1 MDGWDGIGIKW
12 MVIVGSLRAR
22 SVLVKLKLGFLTR
35 EESLYLSALACSSKI
50 VVFVFS
56 EHVDRL
62 SWSRNGNISMI
73 IVKISEYIDDHGQNI
88 GNKEQQNWAKRAR

>member
-1 MDGWDGIGIKW
+1 M
-12 MVIVGSLRAR
+12 
-22 SVLVKLKLGFLTR
+22 LVKLKLGFLTR

>member
-1 MDGWDGIGIKW
+1 M
-12 MVIVGSLRAR
+12 
-22 SVLVKLKLGFLTR
+22 LVKLKLGFLTR

-56 EHVDRL
+56 EHVDRQ

-73 IVKISEYIDDHGQNI
+73 IVKLLEYIDDHGQNI
-88 GNKEQQNWAKRAR
+88 GNKEQQNWAKKAR

>member
-1 MDGWDGIGIKW
+1 M
-12 MVIVGSLRAR
+12 
-22 SVLVKLKLGFLTR
+22 LVKLKLGFLTR

-56 EHVDRL
+56 EHVDRQ
-62 SWSRNGNISMI
+62 SWSRNGNISKI

>member
-1 MDGWDGIGIKW
+1 M
-12 MVIVGSLRAR
+12 
-22 SVLVKLKLGFLTR
+22 FLTR

-56 EHVDRL
+56 EHVDRQ

-88 GNKEQQNWAKRAR
+88 GNLSAEPSDTSIKSYFQTQKWKGKFTIFSISNKSRFKHNLG

>member
-1 MDGWDGIGIKW
+1 M
-12 MVIVGSLRAR
+12 
-22 SVLVKLKLGFLTR
+22 LVKLKLGFLTR

-56 EHVDRL
+56 EHVDRQ
-62 SWSRNGNISMI
+62 SWSRNRNMSMI
-73 IVKISEYIDDHGQNI
+73 IIKISEYIDDHGQNI

>member
-1 MDGWDGIGIKW
+1 M
-12 MVIVGSLRAR
+12 
-22 SVLVKLKLGFLTR
+22 LVKLKLGFLTR

-56 EHVDRL
+56 EHVDRQ

>member
-1 MDGWDGIGIKW
+1 M
-12 MVIVGSLRAR
+12 
-22 SVLVKLKLGFLTR
+22 LVKLKLGFLTR

-56 EHVDRL
+56 EHVDRQ

-88 GNKEQQNWAKRAR
+88 GNKKEQNWAKRAR